1 MCVLG
6 RTATSETQ
14 NGIAFTLQIFEIQ
27 AETFEEDVKVISFE
41 QSVKA
46 GD

>member
-6 RTATSETQ
+6 RTAADETL
-14 NGIAFTLQIFEIQ
+14 NGITFTLQSFEIQ
-27 AETFEEDVKVISFE
+27 AETFEEDVKVISSE
-41 QSVKA
+41 QSVEA